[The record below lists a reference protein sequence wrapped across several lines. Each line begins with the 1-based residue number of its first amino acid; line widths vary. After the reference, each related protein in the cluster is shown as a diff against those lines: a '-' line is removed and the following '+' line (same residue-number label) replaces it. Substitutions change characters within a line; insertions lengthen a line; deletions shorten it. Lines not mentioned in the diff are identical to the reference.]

1 MMVMMM
7 LNKIC
12 HGWWNIIIWYEIAGG
27 IAYGVDRMVMMLGG
41 ASSIR
46 DVIAFPK
53 TTTAQCALT
62 RTPSEVDPKQL
73 EDLSIRI
80 K

>member
-1 MMVMMM
+1 MIMMM
-7 LNKIC
+7 LSKIVQA
-12 HGWWNIIIWYEIAGG
+12 WLMSIWCIVAGG
-27 IAYGVDRMVMMLGG
+27 IAYGLDRMVMMLAG

-73 EDLSIRI
+73 QDLSIRTN
-80 K
+80 

>member
-1 MMVMMM
+1 MS
-7 LNKIC
+7 
-12 HGWWNIIIWYEIAGG
+12 G
-27 IAYGVDRMVMMLGG
+27 IAYGLDRIVMMLGG

-73 EDLSIRI
+73 QDLSIRT